1 MSGLCDTKFYG
12 SLLLQIAFLFLF
24 PALQILVFVTGFF
37 LLGNVKSSIQM
48 VLFLVVLFFSD
59 SCIGTFEHILYY
71 MALFAEFFWH
81 FFWDVFLY
89 RSQI

>member
-1 MSGLCDTKFYG
+1 MSSACVTLNFTEVYCCR
-12 SLLLQIAFLFLF
+12 LPFLFLFF

-71 MALFAEFFWH
+71 IMA
-81 FFWDVFLY
+81 
-89 RSQI
+89 